1 MSATSNTEKI
11 AIIAGFAACVGLGIL
26 LEILKPRRR
35 PHLTHR
41 RGAKLLTME
50 EARAAV
56 AAKGTGPYSPP
67 VGSRG
72 LAFGGLWL
80 DYSSFAFT
88 GFLWIGAVG
97 AGKTLLFVQYV
108 RSLLELVSYR
118 GSHARLFLYDPK
130 RSFGRLVCAALPPH
144 VPVYR
149 LNFLDR
155 RSVWWDLAKDFRT
168 PAELHQLAN
177 FLIPSEKNEVQ
188 RYFRDAARTLVYAV
202 LLGLSAAAPQHFTL
216 RDVCIICRDRK
227 RMKHFLSLTPEGKDA
242 ASTYLDAK
250 SAPDVVATLGSCL
263 DKLQIVAGC
272 WQHAH
277 TPFSITQFMDEE
289 AILLMELVDSS
300 SEVQKLL
307 YHLAFRRYSD
317 EILFRDDARSL
328 SGALFDELPSLGEI
342 DLTPLTTK
350 GRSAGAVVA
359 ASAMSLP
366 ALEQS
371 LGGAQKA
378 KALLDTF
385 RTRAFLT
392 VDSDETAEYCS
403 KQIGDEEVDE
413 ITWPVTDT
421 NGKSPGGRQVNE
433 SHAVKPR
440 RLVTADEIKTLPA
453 TDFIGGTVA
462 GYFRLPG
469 IGTYRAD
476 VRFRDGFPPLTLD
489 PAIPEYDP
497 RSGDEMR
504 LAPFTAADLKR
515 LNIPDS
521 KITRKSFGVV

>member
-1 MSATSNTEKI
+1 MSAMSETEKL
-11 AIIAGFAACVGLGIL
+11 ALVTGVAGCVGLAIL
-26 LEILKPRRR
+26 HEIFRPRGR

-41 RGAKLLTME
+41 RGAKLLTKE
-50 EARAAV
+50 EADTAAT
-56 AAKGTGPYSPP
+56 AKGNGPFAPP
-67 VGSRG
+67 VGFRG

-80 DYSSFAFT
+80 PFTFAFT
-88 GFLWIGAVG
+88 GFLWIGAIGV
-97 AGKTLLFVQYV
+97 GKTLLFVQFL
-108 RSLLELVSYR
+108 RSVLELVAER
-118 GSHARLFLYDPK
+118 GSQARLFVYDPK

-155 RSVWWDLAKDFRT
+155 RSVWWDLARDFRT
-168 PAELHQLAN
+168 PAELHQLAS
-177 FLIPSEKNEVQ
+177 FLIPADKNEIQ
-188 RYFRDAARTLVYAV
+188 KYFRDAARALVFAV
-202 LLGLSAAAPQHFTL
+202 LLGLSVAAPQSFVL
-216 RDVCIICRDRK
+216 RDVCLICRDKK

-242 ASTYLDAK
+242 ASTYLDAT

-263 DKLQIVAGC
+263 DKLQIVAAC
-272 WQHAH
+272 WQHSK

-289 AILLMELVDSS
+289 AVLLLELVDSS

-317 EILFRDDARSL
+317 EVLFRDDPRSL

-366 ALEQS
+366 ALEES
-371 LGGAQKA
+371 LGGPQKA
-378 KALLDTF
+378 KALLDTL

-392 VDSDETAEYCS
+392 IDSDETAEYCS

-413 ITWPVTDT
+413 ITWPVTDPR
-421 NGKSPGGRQVNE
+421 GKSQNGRQVNE

-453 TDFIGGTVA
+453 TDFAGGTVA
-462 GYFRLPG
+462 GFFRLPE

-476 VRFRDGFPPLTLD
+476 VRFRDGFPPLAID

-497 RSGDEMR
+497 RPGGEMR

-515 LNIPDS
+515 LNIPDN
-521 KITRKSFGVV
+521 KLTRKVFGVV